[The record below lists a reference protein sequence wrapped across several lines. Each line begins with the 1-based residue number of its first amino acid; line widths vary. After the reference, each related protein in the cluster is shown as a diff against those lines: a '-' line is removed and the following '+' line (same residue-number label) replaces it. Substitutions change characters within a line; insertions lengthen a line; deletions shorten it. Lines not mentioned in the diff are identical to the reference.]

1 MNVKCISVLIAL
13 VCVITAGSVQTAI
26 GAQFDSTLNPSEKE
40 SEFRILYQKTLLI
53 DYESGGDIARQMSGP
68 AAEYMKAAGI
78 EPSALGLSRMYSSV
92 CGHMIIDTKD
102 KKLSTKIRE
111 QEMKVYE
118 TKITMKTLEA
128 EEALASFMIK
138 QVKI

>member
-1 MNVKCISVLIAL
+1 M
-13 VCVITAGSVQTAI
+13 
-26 GAQFDSTLNPSEKE
+26 STYRRIHSRE
-40 SEFRILYQKTLLI
+40 SQCARFYADVFCCRH
-53 DYESGGDIARQMSGP
+53 YEIKR
-68 AAEYMKAAGI
+68 
-78 EPSALGLSRMYSSV
+78 
-92 CGHMIIDTKD
+92 
-102 KKLSTKIRE
+102 LSTKIRE

>member
-1 MNVKCISVLIAL
+1 MFYPEFLQMHFAFWCGYACLYIVSVIGTDAISGPA
-13 VCVITAGSVQTAI
+13 AA
-26 GAQFDSTLNPSEKE
+26 N
-40 SEFRILYQKTLLI
+40 
-53 DYESGGDIARQMSGP
+53 GP

>member
-1 MNVKCISVLIAL
+1 
-13 VCVITAGSVQTAI
+13 
-26 GAQFDSTLNPSEKE
+26 
-40 SEFRILYQKTLLI
+40 
-53 DYESGGDIARQMSGP
+53 
-68 AAEYMKAAGI
+68 
-78 EPSALGLSRMYSSV
+78 
-92 CGHMIIDTKD
+92 MIIDTKD

>member
-1 MNVKCISVLIAL
+1 MLELKGLYKELTKAKKKTVAVSPFIG
-13 VCVITAGSVQTAI
+13 TDAI
-26 GAQFDSTLNPSEKE
+26 
-40 SEFRILYQKTLLI
+40 
-53 DYESGGDIARQMSGP
+53 SGP